1 MVVNNQHLCHDKPLI
16 TIIIHEPMDEGIIF
30 RVMLRP
36 LVLYFHGNAETV
48 DTYTDPEIF
57 HPLQASK
64 ANVLDTW
71 LWININLG

>member
-1 MVVNNQHLCHDKPLI
+1 
-16 TIIIHEPMDEGIIF
+16 MDEGIMV
-30 RVMLRP
+30 RVMLLRP

-64 ANVLDTW
+64 ANVLDAW
-71 LWININLG
+71 VEK